1 MALLTHAI
9 LHGIVGSSLLSNH
22 GIVDVTRLG
31 LRQIQH
37 FPSALQT
44 LKAKCKAKSVKE
56 PLFKSYE
63 QDLEK
68 MISGLNSFLM
78 SAGETCAN
86 AEATET
92 DVEDDVLQAMEK
104 QIQSVLNQ
112 CDHHAAGCKAA
123 KTRFQTMLG

>member
-1 MALLTHAI
+1 MLD
-9 LHGIVGSSLLSNH
+9 NH
-22 GIVDVTRLG
+22 CIVDVSRLA
-31 LRQIQH
+31 LKQIH
-37 FPSALQT
+37 RFPGALQT
-44 LKAKCKAKSVKE
+44 MKAKCKAKSVKE
-56 PLFKSYE
+56 PLFQSYE
-63 QDLEK
+63 QELEK

-92 DVEDDVLQAMEK
+92 DEEDAVLQAMEK